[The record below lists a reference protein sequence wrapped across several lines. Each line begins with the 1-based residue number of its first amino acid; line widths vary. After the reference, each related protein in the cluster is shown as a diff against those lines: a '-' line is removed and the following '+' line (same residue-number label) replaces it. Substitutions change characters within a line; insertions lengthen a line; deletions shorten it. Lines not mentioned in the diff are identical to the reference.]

1 MYRDPAD
8 GSEKKK
14 THTYIYI
21 CTVKYNSHTH
31 IYAGIHFGADTV
43 LFTYSFF
50 FLTSFRRTRESQK
63 EVKTDYQ
70 REYKSIFPEVKKFA
84 AKGKAVTYTNRSL
97 YTDIAELDDLFR
109 ARKFANYFRCGKPN
123 KHRKRS

>member
-1 MYRDPAD
+1 MFFLKNINHQTPNLEPQNCEPQR
-8 GSEKKK
+8 
-14 THTYIYI
+14 IF
-21 CTVKYNSHTH
+21 V
-31 IYAGIHFGADTV
+31 
-43 LFTYSFF
+43 FTYSFF

-63 EVKTDYQ
+63 EVKTDCQ

-109 ARKFANYFRCGKPN
+109 ARKFPNYFRCGKPN